1 MGILSMFILLVLT
14 ELSNMLAQPKG
25 FTDDP
30 YVDDEKFIEKGNIF
44 CLLFKKVQNKL
55 FQSQFDQKL
64 KVSKDVKILAK
75 SYYFF

>member
-1 MGILSMFILLVLT
+1 MFILLVLT
-14 ELSNMLAQPKG
+14 EFSNMLAQPKG

-64 KVSKDVKILAK
+64 KVSKDVKILTK
-75 SYYFF
+75 SYYFFKL